1 MKSQAP
7 DFRGFFLPGRKRPC
21 NPFPP
26 HTGAGMAGSTAPPTG
41 TFPFHRC
48 ATNFCPEFKKEF
60 KFTSSVDMMNQD
72 SALHN
77 EAYLFQLIDGGDE
90 TAFRQ
95 LFDLYRL
102 RLFTFAFELTHSR
115 ADAEEIVQDL
125 FLKLWRRRGT
135 LSGVTF
141 PKKYMYTMAHNLVV
155 DHLTRLARDKKLRA
169 LVWANIQEEGE
180 YTEQA
185 VLAAE
190 TANIVGKA
198 VTRLSARKQ
207 AIYYLSRREGLSHQ
221 EIAQR
226 LGISVPTV
234 KNTMAEVLRFIRTFM
249 HTQYEPAVL
258 LGITVFTAFY

>member
-1 MKSQAP
+1 MDK
-7 DFRGFFLPGRKRPC
+7 D
-21 NPFPP
+21 
-26 HTGAGMAGSTAPPTG
+26 
-41 TFPFHRC
+41 
-48 ATNFCPEFKKEF
+48 
-60 KFTSSVDMMNQD
+60 SVV
-72 SALHN
+72 HN
-77 EAYLFQLIDGGDE
+77 EAYLFRQIDGGDE

-102 RLFTFAFELTHSR
+102 RLFSFAFELTHSR
-115 ADAEEIVQDL
+115 ADSEEIVQEL

-141 PKKYMYTMAHNLVV
+141 PKKYIYTMAHNLVM
-155 DHLTRLARDKKLRA
+155 DHLTRLARDKKLRTQ
-169 LVWANIQEEGE
+169 VWANIQEEVE

-198 VTRLSARKQ
+198 LSRLSTRKQ
-207 AIYYLSRREGLSHQ
+207 TIYHLSRREGLSHQ

-234 KNTMAEVLRFIRTFM
+234 KNTMVEILRFIRTFL